1 MKHVLSYVTD
11 KNTIKIGLWRHG
23 NGGYSN
29 GITIYK
35 GSSIFYK
42 YFERHERNRLI
53 SFPSYYTKEE
63 EIR

>member
-1 MKHVLSYVTD
+1 MKHALRYFTD
-11 KNTIKIGLWRHG
+11 KYTIKIGLWRHG
-23 NGGYSN
+23 SGGYSS

-35 GSSIFYK
+35 GFPVFYK

-63 EIR
+63 FLC